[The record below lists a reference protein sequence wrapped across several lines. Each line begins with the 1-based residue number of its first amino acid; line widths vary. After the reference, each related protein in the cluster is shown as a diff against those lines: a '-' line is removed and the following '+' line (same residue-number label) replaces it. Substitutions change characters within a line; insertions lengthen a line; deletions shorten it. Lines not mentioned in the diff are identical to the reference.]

1 VNKDRRKR
9 LAEIEGKL
17 EELKDQ
23 LEAIRAEEEEAFDNL
38 PESIQDGEKGQN
50 IDANREALEQ
60 AVDSLDESLNA
71 IRQADN

>member
-1 VNKDRRKR
+1 MNKDRRKR

-23 LEAIRAEEEEAFDNL
+23 LEEIRAEEEEAFDNL

-60 AVDSLDESLNA
+60 AVDSLDESLDA

>member
-1 VNKDRRKR
+1 MNKDRRKR